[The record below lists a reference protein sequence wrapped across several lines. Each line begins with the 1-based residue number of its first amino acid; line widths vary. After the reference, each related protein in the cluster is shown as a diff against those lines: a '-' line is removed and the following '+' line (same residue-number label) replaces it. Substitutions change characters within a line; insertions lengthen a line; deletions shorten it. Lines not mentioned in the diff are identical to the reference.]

1 MAYKA
6 QAKNELT
13 SEEEQRKN
21 DAYLLTK
28 LLLDIYKEHKRK
40 NHLILINA
48 AKLL

>member
-28 LLLDIYKEHKRK
+28 LLLDIIRAKDGT
-40 NHLILINA
+40 HLVT
-48 AKLL
+48 